1 MPYVCTENLTDMLS
15 LNYLKSVL
23 YDVRTV
29 GGESVNV
36 GLPSLGSADD
46 VIESPDGLL
55 GFVEMCQR
63 KNVPMA
69 VLFEDAFHYD
79 DTDRNDVPVTRFRQ
93 NIYVVR
99 MAAGNA
105 PTKPIEDACFADL
118 QRIRKV
124 LLRHVAM
131 GDTEL
136 RGWERTSQRDYVRGA
151 SNYVGWKLSLP
162 FVENEDLWLNV

>member
-1 MPYVCTENLTDMLS
+1 MLTLD
-15 LNYLKSVL
+15 YLKSIL
-23 YDVRTV
+23 FDMEKQ
-29 GGESVNV
+29 GGSVANV
-36 GLPSLGSADD
+36 GLPSLNSAKDI
-46 VIESPDGLL
+46 IESPDGLQ
-55 GFVEMCQR
+55 GFAEMSQR
-63 KNVPMA
+63 KDVQFA

-124 LLRHVAM
+124 LMRHVAM

-162 FVENEDLWLNV
+162 FVENEDLYLG

>member
-1 MPYVCTENLTDMLS
+1 MITID
-15 LNYLKSVL
+15 YLRRIL
-23 YDVRTV
+23 YDIKTV
-29 GGESVNV
+29 EGEPVNV
-36 GLPSLGSADD
+36 GLPSVTDASQI
-46 VIESPDGLL
+46 IESPDGLEGL
-55 GFVEMCQR
+55 AELCQHKSIGF
-63 KNVPMA
+63 A
-69 VLFEDAFHYD
+69 VLFEDAFHFD

-124 LLRHVAM
+124 LMRHLAM

-136 RGWERTSQRDYVRGA
+136 QGWERTSQRDYVRGA

>member
-1 MPYVCTENLTDMLS
+1 MITID
-15 LNYLKSVL
+15 YLRRIL
-23 YDVRTV
+23 YDVKTV
-29 GGESVNV
+29 EGETVNV
-36 GLPSLGSADD
+36 GLPSVTDASQI
-46 VIESPDGLL
+46 IESPDGLEGL
-55 GFVEMCQR
+55 TELCQHKGIGF
-63 KNVPMA
+63 A

-124 LLRHVAM
+124 LMRHVAM

-136 RGWERTSQRDYVRGA
+136 QGWERTSQRDYVRGA

>member
-1 MPYVCTENLTDMLS
+1 MLT

-79 DTDRNDVPVTRFRQ
+79 DTDRNDVPVTRFTQ
-93 NIYVVR
+93 CIYVVR
-99 MAAGNA
+99 MASGAEPA
-105 PTKPIEDACFADL
+105 KPVEDACLADV

-124 LLRHVAM
+124 LMRHFAL
-131 GDTEL
+131 GDEEMQ
-136 RGWERTSQRDYVRGA
+136 GWERTSRRDYVRGA
-151 SNYVGWKLSLP
+151 SNYVGWKLALP
-162 FVENEDLWLNV
+162 FIENEDLYLE